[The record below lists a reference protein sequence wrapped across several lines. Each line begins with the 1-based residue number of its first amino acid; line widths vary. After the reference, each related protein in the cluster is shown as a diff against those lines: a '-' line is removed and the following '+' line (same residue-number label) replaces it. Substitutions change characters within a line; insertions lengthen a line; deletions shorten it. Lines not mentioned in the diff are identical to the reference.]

1 MPAYIGMQAIAM
13 TQATTVT
20 PTTSNIKND
29 SIIMTA
35 HNSRKARNSTNE
47 SNNRTA
53 NTVWA
58 PAKAGMPA
66 QTKPATAER
75 EANSNRNNRNR

>member
-1 MPAYIGMQAIAM
+1 MPAITA

-20 PTTSNIKND
+20 PATSNVMND

-35 HNSRKARNSTNE
+35 HNSRKARNSRNG

-53 NTVWA
+53 NIKYG
-58 PAKAGMPA
+58 PAKARMPA
-66 QTKPATAER
+66 QTEPATAAR
-75 EANSNRNNRNR
+75 EANSSKNNRNR